1 MFGKSL
7 GEIAQISAGWAVR
20 DFLTEARRHG
30 DQGKADVARAEGRT
44 KKEEAE
50 REGMGRRNRD

>member
-7 GEIAQISAGWAVR
+7 GEIAQIFAGWAVR

-30 DQGKADVARAEGRT
+30 DQGKA
-44 KKEEAE
+44 
-50 REGMGRRNRD
+50 EGMRPKEVLPKNLRHYIA

>member
-7 GEIAQISAGWAVR
+7 GEIAQIFAGRAVR

-30 DQGKADVARAEGRT
+30 DQANAEGMRAE
-44 KKEEAE
+44 
-50 REGMGRRNRD
+50 EGLFKHLLHFIA

>member
-30 DQGKADVARAEGRT
+30 DQGNAEGMRAE
-44 KKEEAE
+44 E
-50 REGMGRRNRD
+50 RLFRHLRHFIA